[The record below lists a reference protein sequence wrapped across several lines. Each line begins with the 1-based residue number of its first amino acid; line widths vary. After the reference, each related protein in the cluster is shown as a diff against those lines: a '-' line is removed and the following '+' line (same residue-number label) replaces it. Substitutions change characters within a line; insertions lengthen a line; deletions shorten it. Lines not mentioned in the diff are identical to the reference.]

1 VKKQKVHFQQAVSIT
16 ASAHLSL
23 WRIFSWSRESNVRC
37 MRLSK
42 MTFVLTS
49 KLKHLNP
56 TSSLFLRSFSNFCF
70 PCLLTL
76 NITHYSCFQK
86 LLAGKPT
93 NDIFLPQTE
102 IQAQNASQ
110 YIHESWSI
118 TKLLSQQW
126 LPALPNPRV
135 SSYWD
140 THKLGNTY
148 RQHYLMYKI
157 RTSFST
163 DIHTSPIG
171 NETYRLYS
179 DR

>member
-1 VKKQKVHFQQAVSIT
+1 MKKQKVHFQQAVSIT

-102 IQAQNASQ
+102 IQPQNASQ
-110 YIHESWSI
+110 YIDESWSI

-126 LPALPNPRV
+126 LPALPNPHV

-148 RQHYLMYKI
+148 RQHFWCIKSGLVLAL
-157 RTSFST
+157 TFT
-163 DIHTSPIG
+163 HPP
-171 NETYRLYS
+171 
-179 DR
+179 